1 MNPAQLIDRLWTFL
15 VGLARTTQVC
25 FGGGYGA
32 ADCGLIWKVTI
43 LAVVIIATVVV
54 LMVARRIIRDYL
66 RYRAAMKRW
75 RADQVVAPEEVM
87 NQFKWKGD
95 KADTEPQTQ
104 QELAAKIKEA
114 LRQNR
119 EASA

>member
-1 MNPAQLIDRLWTFL
+1 MNLTQSIDKLWTYL
-15 VGLARTTQVC
+15 VSLARSTQVC
-25 FGGGYGA
+25 LGGGHGV
-32 ADCGLIWKVTI
+32 ADCGLIWKVSI
-43 LAVVIIATVVV
+43 LAVVIVATVVI
-54 LMVARRIIRDYL
+54 LMVARRIVRDYL

-75 RADQVVAPEEVM
+75 RADQVVAPEAVM
-87 NQFKWKGD
+87 NAFRWKGD
-95 KADTEPQTQ
+95 KAGTEPQTQ

>member
-1 MNPAQLIDRLWTFL
+1 MNLTQSIDKLWTYL
-15 VGLARTTQVC
+15 VSLARSTQVC
-25 FGGGYGA
+25 LGGGYGA
-32 ADCGLIWKVTI
+32 ADCSLIWKVAI
-43 LAVVIIATVVV
+43 LAVVIVATVVI
-54 LMVARRIIRDYL
+54 LMVARRIVRDYL

-87 NQFKWKGD
+87 NAFRWKGD
-95 KADTEPQTQ
+95 KAGTEPQTQ